1 MIGRFIKSQLRKNK
15 DLILDEVRQVD
26 GFFQLLMKQRN
37 TGIKWSPSEKVRLKQ
52 YLRRLVGYTPVLCIF
67 LLPAGF
73 LLIPTPGRSH
83 RQEEARAQ
91 ARGRRA
97 LIPFLLVS
105 SCPRFG
111 PE

>member
-73 LLIPTPGRSH
+73 LLIPLLAEVIDRRKRARRPG
-83 RQEEARAQ
+83 ED
-91 ARGRRA
+91 GR
-97 LIPFLLVS
+97 
-105 SCPRFG
+105 
-111 PE
+111 

>member
-73 LLIPTPGRSH
+73 LLIPLLAEVIDRRKRSRGPG
-83 RQEEARAQ
+83 ED
-91 ARGRRA
+91 GR
-97 LIPFLLVS
+97 
-105 SCPRFG
+105 
-111 PE
+111 